1 MNNLTDAIKEITG
14 KYMVMQQ
21 KSIEAGDH
29 LLKPDEHV
37 ATFWIE
43 RSNEVVWYL
52 GIVNEIENNEV
63 SIIHLKRTDRNG
75 QHWYVPGKAEIWKV
89 DEEQIIAQNLS
100 VIYHGTMFNR
110 IELSKATTKEICD
123 SVEEIKHCLQYLI
136 YLPIQY
142 MF

>member
-1 MNNLTDAIKEITG
+1 MNDLTDANQKITG
-14 KYMVMQQ
+14 KYIVMQE
-21 KSIEAGDH
+21 KSSIETGDP
-29 LLKPDEHV
+29 LLKPGEHV
-37 ATFWIE
+37 AVFWIE

-75 QHWYVPGKAEIWKV
+75 QHWYVPDKAEIWKV

-110 IELSKATTKEICD
+110 IELSKATTKELCD
-123 SVEEIKHCLQYLI
+123 RVEEIKHSL
-136 YLPIQY
+136 
-142 MF
+142 